1 MLKATKNGKL
11 WMVTQPDHAEVAG
24 YLAAHW
30 GNDDFARPGH
40 YAAAPDAERLR
51 AEVIF
56 AVAQHDNG
64 WWEWEATPDVSADD
78 GSPLDLS
85 EVLKDQQAGMNRWRT
100 GLRRFE
106 QSPLHN
112 LLNSMH
118 ANWLY
123 AIRVLPNPDPAFAHP
138 LFWKGSPARLYP
150 GGLEPARVFMA
161 ELERM
166 QAGWKSVLGA
176 DAATAPW
183 IEPQHLQPHARLLQL
198 CDGSSLALASN
209 LIPAVEPPSK
219 GLGDDAFELHD
230 VPRQNW
236 SDLVTIRVTPHA
248 TDGWN
253 WIPIPSMWIRFR
265 WCFRRERCSCP
276 RIGRRTCSP
285 GGTVPC
291 RRRCTS
297 RCATRRRSPVV
308 AWLESAPSP
317 RVASGPVLVRR
328 RDGGELQG
336 HRVADGDQHGRII
349 RVHGAQPLARCRVG
363 LRHLD
368 DQTRHL
374 DGQLAAFFGRLG
386 DQRVAWNK
394 LHRGCA
400 GIGHGAALSTR
411 VCGVP
416 RMRRSLDE
424 RARETL
430 PRVASPGF
438 AAFVRSGNRRKFRII
453 LRNP

>member
-1 MLKATKNGKL
+1 MLKTTKNGKL

-150 GGLEPARVFMA
+150 GGLEPARAFMA

-198 CDGSSLALASN
+198 CDGLSLALASN

-236 SDLVTIRVTPHA
+236 SDRVTIRVTPH
-248 TDGWN
+248 GN
-253 WIPIPSMWIRFR
+253 
-265 WCFRRERCSCP
+265 
-276 RIGRRTCSP
+276 GRLELDP
-285 GGTVPC
+285 YPFDVDPL
-291 RRRCTS
+291 
-297 RCATRRRSPVV
+297 PVV
-308 AWLESAPSP
+308 LPARAVQLPANRPTH
-317 RVASGPVLVRR
+317 
-328 RDGGELQG
+328 LQSW
-336 HRVADGDQHGRII
+336 RN
-349 RVHGAQPLARCRVG
+349 GAVP
-363 LRHLD
+363 
-368 DQTRHL
+368 QT
-374 DGQLAAFFGRLG
+374 
-386 DQRVAWNK
+386 
-394 LHRGCA
+394 LHFTMCHA
-400 GIGHGAALSTR
+400 QA
-411 VCGVP
+411 
-416 RMRRSLDE
+416 
-424 RARETL
+424 
-430 PRVASPGF
+430 
-438 AAFVRSGNRRKFRII
+438 
-453 LRNP
+453 